1 MGVKDLEEKNDIQF
15 FQSMGLT
22 VQGSLASEAR
32 SFWTKHLGAGIP
44 SCQGLRYLYHHHHH
58 HLPLAQ
64 CWTQ

>member
-32 SFWTKHLGAGIP
+32 SFWTNPHFLGFQT
-44 SCQGLRYLYHHHHH
+44 SDDL
-58 HLPLAQ
+58 
-64 CWTQ
+64 T